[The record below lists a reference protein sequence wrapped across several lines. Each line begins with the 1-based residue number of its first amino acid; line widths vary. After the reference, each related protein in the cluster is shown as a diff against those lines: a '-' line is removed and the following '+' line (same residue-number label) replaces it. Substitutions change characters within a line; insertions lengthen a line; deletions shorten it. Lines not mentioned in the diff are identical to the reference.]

1 MHKFSVYKRKK
12 DKRRRDTKWIVAW
25 TDQAGRRR
33 AKTAF
38 TDYEAS
44 VELGRKLARRAAL
57 ASVGQVDRFE
67 EHRDIP
73 VEKHLQEFID
83 GLWSAGRADRYVEQV
98 EQRIRTILTGLKVK
112 FLHELDPV
120 AVDRYLT
127 DLARKRDL
135 SAITRNEYITSI
147 KSFTKWA
154 VTYRRMK
161 DDVLAGLRLTERRG
175 IEPAHPRRALSVDEI
190 ARLLDAAERR
200 PLLELQTIRIGPNA
214 AKPVAKV
221 KERVAAKAKRKGR
234 ERRLVYT
241 LAVWTGLRRGEIK
254 QLTWGDIQLDTVPGH
269 ILLRAHTTK
278 SKRADSL
285 PIHPQ
290 LGDALRTWLA
300 ENTPVLKDEEGTP
313 AYVVS
318 TVPDMK
324 CLRADLALAGIAA
337 KDEAGRYVDFHSLR
351 VSLSTMLAAH
361 KVSPRAA
368 QALMRHSDPRL
379 TATVYTDEKLLPLA
393 AELGSVP
400 AILGNAGEGKGMPD
414 LQAFV
419 AGLSPGERDA
429 LLRTLSLPRAG

>member
-1 MHKFSVYKRKK
+1 MHKFSVYKRSG
-12 DKRRRDTKWIVAW
+12 DKRKKDTKWIVAW

-57 ASVGQVDRFE
+57 ASVGRVDRFE
-67 EHRDIP
+67 EHSETP
-73 VEKHLQEFID
+73 VEEHLEAFID

-120 AVDRYLT
+120 AVDRFLT
-127 DLARKRDL
+127 DLARKRNL

-161 DDVLAGLRLTERRG
+161 DDVLTGLRLTERRG
-175 IEPAHPRRALSVDEI
+175 VEPAHPRRALSVDEI

-200 PLLELQTIRIGPNA
+200 PLLEFQTVRIGPNA
-214 AKPVAKV
+214 GKPVAKV
-221 KERVAAKAKRKGR
+221 TERVAAKAMRKGR
-234 ERRLVYT
+234 ERWLVYM

-254 QLTWGDIQLDTVPGH
+254 QLTWGDIQLDTAPGH
-269 ILLRAHTTK
+269 IHLRAQTTK

-290 LGDALRTWLA
+290 LRDALRAWRA
-300 ENTPVLKDEEGTP
+300 ENAPVSTDEGTP
-313 AYVVS
+313 AYVVR

-324 CLRADLALAGIAA
+324 CLRADLALAGIPD

-379 TATVYTDEKLLPLA
+379 TASVYTDEKLLPLA

-400 AILGNAGEGKGMPD
+400 AIPGGRGSRETALD
-414 LQAFV
+414 LQMLV
-419 AGLSPGERDA
+419 AELSAGQRHA
-429 LLRTLSLPRAG
+429 LLRLLRRTKTE